1 MALCLD
7 KLECVHRTGD
17 KTVARCPACA
27 EAGHD
32 LSGNHLVIDTQGR
45 FSCVVNPGPTGRA
58 HRQRIFQLAGG
69 KTLGVLVVHPAD
81 RNPPIRPIIPDVM
94 GRLGRQELPLTYNH
108 QNNEIEKESREPA
121 PIVPHYDF
129 PPDAKTAVPSVPRPE
144 PQVKRKSRYSA
155 TYAERM
161 DAGFLARWLQDAQ
174 LPQTFALYPWAF
186 VQDSAMFRSSLIA
199 DLSPA
204 QPHARFR
211 PALEEA
217 RRLKKLFA
225 SH

>member
-7 KLECVHRTGD
+7 KLECVRQLGE

-32 LSGNHLVIDTQGR
+32 LSGNHLLIDPQGR
-45 FSCVVNPGPTGRA
+45 FSCVVNPGPTGKA
-58 HRQRIFQLAGG
+58 HRQRIFHLAGD
-69 KTLGVLVVHPAD
+69 KTPGLLVVHPAD
-81 RNPPIRPIIPDVM
+81 RNPPIRPIIADVM
-94 GRLGRQELPLTYNH
+94 GRLGRQELPLTYSH
-108 QNNEIEKESREPA
+108 QKNEIEKESRDTA
-121 PIVPHYDF
+121 PSVPSKDSA
-129 PPDAKTAVPSVPRPE
+129 PDPKTAVPSVPRSE
-144 PQVKRKSRYSA
+144 STVKRKCRYSA

-161 DAGFLARWLQDAQ
+161 DAGFLARWLQDAP

-186 VQDSAMFRSSLIA
+186 VHDSAVFRSSLIA

-211 PALEEA
+211 PALQEA
-217 RRLKKLFA
+217 RRVRALFP
-225 SH
+225 